1 MNEKKKEMLQA
12 EKLFDLPMSDYSNYD
27 KAYKEFQGME
37 QIFAIYEN
45 QQVLKIGHYYI
56 VFLYIAVL
64 LIEVTKQFTC
74 FERSS

>member
-45 QQVLKIGHYYI
+45 QQVLKNWDIILYF
-56 VFLYIAVL
+56 FLYIAVF
-64 LIEVTKQFTC
+64 LIEVAKQFTC
-74 FERSS
+74 FE

>member
-37 QIFAIYEN
+37 QIFAIYQN
-45 QQVLKIGHYYI
+45 QQVLKN
-56 VFLYIAVL
+56 
-64 LIEVTKQFTC
+64 
-74 FERSS
+74 

>member
-45 QQVLKIGHYYI
+45 QQVLKNWTLYYSFF
-56 VFLYIAVL
+56 VY
-64 LIEVTKQFTC
+64 
-74 FERSS
+74 SSIFS

>member
-45 QQVLKIGHYYI
+45 QQVLKNWT
-56 VFLYIAVL
+56 L
-64 LIEVTKQFTC
+64 L
-74 FERSS
+74 

>member
-45 QQVLKIGHYYI
+45 QQVLKNWTLCYSFFVYSSI
-56 VFLYIAVL
+56 FNR
-64 LIEVTKQFTC
+64 C
-74 FERSS
+74 F

>member
-37 QIFAIYEN
+37 QIFAIYQN
-45 QQVLKIGHYYI
+45 QQVLKNWTF
-56 VFLYIAVL
+56 FLYIFC
-64 LIEVTKQFTC
+64 I
-74 FERSS
+74 